1 MSQGSQGSKPKWKV
15 GSFLQQAVAGVESRL
30 DLILAEEEDQKQL
43 QAKNATA
50 KSKPNE
56 QTSSMETLD
65 RFGWLYYVRLLTVTR
80 YITQFVECAKE

>member
-43 QAKNATA
+43 QAKNATT
-50 KSKPNE
+50 KPKRADE
-56 QTSSMETLD
+56 QYETLD
-65 RFGWLYYVRLLTVTR
+65 RSRLLQYVRLLTVTR